1 MMEALVDQ
9 LKGQI
14 NLMVGDHH
22 QSSFK
27 PTLDQISGLI
37 LHNAT
42 DNQWPI
48 EIFIF
53 DFLCSIFLLTLGF
66 FWVKTPQ
73 M

>member
-9 LKGQI
+9 IKGQV
-14 NLMVGDHH
+14 NLVGD
-22 QSSFK
+22 QFK
-27 PTLDQISGLI
+27 PLDQLSGLI

-48 EIFIF
+48 EIFVF
-53 DFLCSIFLLTLGF
+53 DFICSIFLLTLGF